1 MARQDDPRLRDVEEV
16 FLERAREDSAFL
28 EAIFEECEELMA
40 EGDYSTCGTML
51 QTYVVAADKLADT
64 ADLLNKSEEDMLA
77 ALKTPGAL
85 SQAQLEKLMEFLK
98 M

>member
-1 MARQDDPRLRDVEEV
+1 MSPGRDDVIDAEDVFV
-16 FLERAREDSAFL
+16 ARARREPAFL
-28 EAIFEECEELMA
+28 AAIFEECEKSLA

-64 ADLLNKSEEDMLA
+64 ADFLNKSEEEMLA

-85 SQAQLEKLMEFLK
+85 SQAQLEKLMAFLK